1 MKEAEQE
8 RQWKMLQAQRAREQQ
23 MGIPPEH
30 QREFLMVEKYY
41 EISKVFNL
49 DSNMPLQ
56 ISTNMNDGS
65 MSPVASPSPNSRNQ
79 FIAPPNK
86 GRMMMNPQGP
96 IRPVAPQLQRQQNVQ
111 RMNHSPFSPQG
122 GTPQSPNDI
131 YPGSPSGENFPRP
144 DEQQFL
150 HSPQTPKPMGQQQS
164 PVHAPGTP
172 NSATMSPV
180 YGQPQQ
186 PTSNIRP
193 IENMGQYVQA
203 PGTPRPSFNPGQT
216 RTTVYARPDMFSKPP
231 FVQSQQQPSQDQ
243 NNRQLRDLL
252 QRTQAPTNLPG
263 PSPQTPMTSAF
274 NLDNDVLK
282 NQQNQTNQQ
291 QPQNQ
296 ISDNTFRQPLPPG
309 MRQPQ
314 QRMQSMVGGQMIRTA
329 PLGNAPQRMI
339 MTPDNRP
346 RQNIR
351 PGIPIGQQMMDPNQV
366 QIIQQQQPNQVNM
379 NQQRMTLNPNQVFNP
394 QQQGEMIAAQGQ
406 QGMIINNQPSQIMIQ
421 QRAMNPNIQQHVQ
434 THQIPSQDSNVVSSM
449 VNRASST
456 DVEGI
461 PDSVTA
467 ELEKL
472 EQDENVAMDGVGD
485 ILGGLGDDDDD
496 LLNSLTAEMG
506 DDFNILEY
514 ADPELETDEKSTLL
528 DSLEMDESDN
538 TKEEKIKNAE
548 VEKAKAH
555 FAPNPSVSTSV
566 PINQQVPPNT
576 QIQQNIRMPMQV
588 NQNQPIMGHPQQ
600 QMPQQQPVDI
610 QNQMNQQ
617 NPGPSQQGQMASN
630 QQQMVHAQ
638 QQANFQQRQQ
648 VRFKA
653 IPPNQIP
660 EIQQIHQQMMLQVY
674 PIMSY

>member
-1 MKEAEQE
+1 
-8 RQWKMLQAQRAREQQ
+8 
-23 MGIPPEH
+23 
-30 QREFLMVEKYY
+30 
-41 EISKVFNL
+41 
-49 DSNMPLQ
+49 MPLQ

-96 IRPVAPQLQRQQNVQ
+96 IRPVVAPQLQRQQSQ
-111 RMNHSPFSPQG
+111 RMNHSPFSPQA
-122 GTPQSPNDI
+122 GTPQSPNDL
-131 YPGSPSGENFPRP
+131 YPGSPSGENFTRP

-180 YGQPQQ
+180 YGQPSQQ
-186 PTSNIRP
+186 APNIRP
-193 IENMGQYVQA
+193 LENMGQYVQA
-203 PGTPRPSFNPGQT
+203 PGTPRPNFNPGQT

-231 FVQSQQQPSQDQ
+231 FIQSPQQPNQDQ

-263 PSPQTPMTSAF
+263 PSPQTTMTSTF
-274 NLDNDVLK
+274 NLDNEVLK
-282 NQQNQTNQQ
+282 NQQNQANQQ
-291 QPQNQ
+291 QSLNQ
-296 ISDNTFRQPLPPG
+296 IADNTFRQPLPPG

-329 PLGNAPQRMI
+329 QLGTPPQRMI
-339 MTPDNRP
+339 IPPDNRP

-351 PGIPIGQQMMDPNQV
+351 PGLSIGQQMMDPNQA
-366 QIIQQQQPNQVNM
+366 QMIQQQHPNQVNM
-379 NQQRMTLNPNQVFNP
+379 NQQRMTLSPNQVFNP
-394 QQQGEMIAAQGQ
+394 QQGEMIAAQGQ
-406 QGMIINNQPSQIMIQ
+406 PGMIINNQPSQIMVQ

-434 THQIPSQDSNVVSSM
+434 AHQIPSQDPSVVSSM
-449 VNRASST
+449 VNRPSST

-555 FAPNPSVSTSV
+555 FAPNPSTSSV
-566 PINQQVPPNT
+566 PMNPQVPPNP
-576 QIQQNIRMPMQV
+576 QIQQNIRMPMPV
-588 NQNQPIMGHPQQ
+588 NQNQPMMGHPPQ
-600 QMPQQQPVDI
+600 QMSQQPVDI

-617 NPGPSQQGQMASN
+617 NPGPSQQGQMPPN

-638 QQANFQQRQQ
+638 HQQEQANFQQRQQ
-648 VRFKA
+648 VRFK

-660 EIQQIHQQMMLQVY
+660 EIQQIHQQMMLQVN
-674 PIMSY
+674 IKT